1 MAHIVVLSGGGTGG
15 HIFPALALAD
25 VIRKFEPSAVLHF
38 IGTER
43 GVGTR
48 YIRDAGYTID
58 AVASAPLVG
67 RGIVQKFRGLLTLL
81 RGTLQARRVLRRIGA
96 TLVIG
101 VGGYASVPA
110 VLAAKSLG
118 LPTALI
124 EPDAAPGRANRLLGK
139 LADAVFAQFEDALR
153 HFPAGRASVTGFPVR
168 EIPDRIPPDPGGGVR
183 LLVLGGSQGA
193 RSINHAIIGCL
204 DSLAEMGV
212 RVTHQTG
219 PRDFEET
226 RAAYAAAGFVA
237 DVAPFF
243 DDMPQRLARAD
254 LVVGR
259 AGASSVAEFCRAR
272 LPQILVP
279 YPFAAGGHQ
288 AQNALEIE
296 RVGAS
301 IVVMD
306 EAVGSELGGV
316 IRSLVFDR
324 EKRERMSVAAN
335 RRAAPEAAQLIWER
349 CLGLLG
355 R

>member
-1 MAHIVVLSGGGTGG
+1 MAHIIVLSGGGTGG
-15 HIFPALALAD
+15 HIFPALALAG
-25 VIRKFEPSAVLHF
+25 VIRKFEPTAVLHF

-48 YIRDAGYTID
+48 YIRDAGYDID

-67 RGIVQKFRGLLTLL
+67 RGLAQKLRGASTLL
-81 RGTLQARRVLRRIGA
+81 RGTLEARRVLRRIGA
-96 TLVIG
+96 NLVIG

-124 EPDAAPGRANRLLGK
+124 EPDAEPGRANRLLGK
-139 LADAVFAQFEDALR
+139 LADAVFVQFEDALR

-168 EIPDRIPPDPGGGVR
+168 EIPDRVAPEPGAGVR

-193 RSINHAIIGCL
+193 RSINDAIVGCL
-204 DSLAEMGV
+204 DSLGEMGLQ
-212 RVTHQTG
+212 VTHQTG
-219 PRDFEET
+219 PRNFEET

-279 YPFAAGGHQ
+279 YPYAAGGHQ
-288 AQNALEIE
+288 AENAFEIE
-296 RVGAS
+296 RAGACV
-301 IVVMD
+301 IVLD
-306 EAVGSELGGV
+306 ADAGAQLGAV

-324 EKRERMSVAAN
+324 EKRERMSLAAH

-355 R
+355 H